1 MATDRFYV
9 FTQLIDGIHKCIYK
23 MKIDFAPYI
32 GVKSVHMFWIYELAA
47 HPEGLTSAELAEK
60 NMISRS
66 LVSREIECLQKNGY
80 IVLHENARGKRKN
93 YNSRIT
99 LTEKGQELANHIRT
113 KAMDI
118 QSKVNEGIDE
128 EELVAF
134 YATMEKL
141 MSNMQTVVR
150 EGDAA
155 EKEAKTTVD
164 CEHLHKKDEKGLQ

>member
-47 HPEGLTSAELAEK
+47 HPEGLTCAELAEK

-66 LVSREIECLQKNGY
+66 LVSREIECLRENGY
-80 IVLHENARGKRKN
+80 IVFHETARGKRKN

-99 LTEKGQELANHIRT
+99 LTEKGQALAGHIRT

-118 QSKVNEGIDE
+118 QRRANEGIGE
-128 EELVAF
+128 EELAAF
-134 YATMEKL
+134 YVTLEKL
-141 MSNMQTVVR
+141 YGNMQAVVR

-155 EKEAKTTVD
+155 EKEAKTSAD
-164 CEHLHKKDEKGLQ
+164 CEKPSKKKE

>member
-47 HPEGLTSAELAEK
+47 HPEGLTCAELAEK

-66 LVSREIECLQKNGY
+66 LVSREIECLRENGY
-80 IVLHENARGKRKN
+80 IVFHETARGKRKN

-99 LTEKGQELANHIRT
+99 LTEKGQALAGHIRT

-118 QSKVNEGIDE
+118 QRRANEGIDE
-128 EELVAF
+128 EELAAF
-134 YATMEKL
+134 YVTLEKL
-141 MSNMQTVVR
+141 YGNMQAVVR

-155 EKEAKTTVD
+155 EKEAKTSAD
-164 CEHLHKKDEKGLQ
+164 CEKPSKKKE